1 VYNLEIRYPLLDLD
15 EQLQQREK
23 EQRIRQYDQD
33 HKIREAQRRQHVR
46 DQTPREIRIR
56 LQDRVEA
63 VHRHQLEVHEVVL
76 VDHRHLL
83 EAQEVVLADLQDPL
97 DQAAEVALTEEDNSV
112 FITSQYYNYH
122 YEKNSFTSCDCIL
135 HV

>member
-1 VYNLEIRYPLLDLD
+1 MYNLEIRYPLLDLD

-23 EQRIRQYDQD
+23 EIRIRQYDQD
-33 HKIREAQRRQHVR
+33 HKIQEAQRRQRVR
-46 DQTPREIRIR
+46 DQTPLEILIR
-56 LQDRVEA
+56 RQDLVEA

-76 VDHRHLL
+76 VDHRHQL
-83 EAQEVVLADLQDPL
+83 EVQEVVLADLQDPL

-112 FITSQYYNYH
+112 FIPSQYYNNH
-122 YEKNSFTSCDCIL
+122 YEKISFTSCDCIL